1 MKSIKGQL
9 EPLFSPKSVALV
21 GISEAIT
28 NVSYLVLST
37 LLEVGFSKVYP
48 VNPKGG
54 EILGVKVYRSIRD
67 IPGEVD
73 LALLT
78 VPKKAVPGILKECAD
93 KRVKGAILYT
103 GGFSESG
110 TEGRKFEEEV
120 VRIARKGG

>member
-1 MKSIKGQL
+1 MRSIKGHL
-9 EPLFSPKSVALV
+9 SPLFPPKSVALV

-78 VPKKAVPGILKECAD
+78 VPKKAVPGILRDCAE
-93 KRVKGAILYT
+93 KGVKGAILYS
-103 GGFSESG
+103 GG
-110 TEGRKFEEEV
+110 GR
-120 VRIARKGG
+120 AGGGGGEKV